1 MKLQSI
7 LKSKLRTSTVPKQI
21 VDSVNLKLQELESL
35 ESQNDKFDHKEK
47 NA

>member
-35 ESQNDKFDHKEK
+35 ESQINNTDQNER